1 MKQMKLWMLAALLT
15 LCGVATA
22 QAQGVSYVERS
33 WDETN
38 KQVVSTTRTCSSY
51 TAINGNDTSDGGWVG
66 LYSGWYVVTGN
77 SEYKAINV
85 LGDDVH
91 LIIPD
96 GMTLNVTHI
105 KLESGYKLS
114 IYGQG
119 GGTGKLVAN
128 NADGISDAAG
138 IGGGDEACGGV
149 LVVQGGIVEATGNK
163 YGAGIGGG
171 DKRGF
176 AQTPSQGGLFVYGGS
191 VKAQGGQYAAGIGS
205 GDENVDG
212 TAGYVIIYGGTVNA
226 TGGDEGAGIGG
237 GNDGHGAMFSIYGGT
252 VTAKGGRLGAGIG
265 GGDEGDGGQPS
276 FYGGTVTATGD
287 YHGAGI
293 GGGENGHGGYINI
306 YGGNIAATGGEH
318 GAGIGGGDD
327 GGGGTICVHEGNS
340 VVVATGGEGGAGI
353 GGGYNSGYGGNY
365 VTNEDG
371 NSGTITI
378 EGGNVTATSIS
389 SAAGIG
395 GGIDGHYCKVNI
407 SGGTVTAISKHDGA
421 GIGSGAKADGSG
433 MYVDLDIT
441 ISGGTVTTYSEGH
454 GPGIGVG
461 AGFHFAYRE
470 GDIKGGEIKITGGT
484 VIAGDAS
491 NSFYGTGAGIGT
503 AGFAS
508 EDTSHMYGSII
519 ISGGNVTASSNTG
532 AGIGPGQG
540 CKIHETGLIW
550 ITGGTVKASSATCS
564 AIGRGKDVDYS
575 TGGGSESS
583 VHTALSENAGTVMIQ
598 GGTVE
603 LSSGTDYHAVY
614 INEQNRLQ
622 LANALMVKNNGTKV
636 GCNDRVSTLVG
647 MNSTVKVEPCTH
659 SAVGD
664 DYSCLYC
671 LSGSITTISLAD
683 DADNSEVITGYNGK
697 TVSVT
702 LQGRTLYK
710 DGSWNTLC
718 LPFDVTVSG
727 SALDGAT
734 VKTLSSTTF
743 DDGTL
748 TLNFEDASTLEAGK
762 PYIVKWA
769 SGADFT
775 PTFTGVTISTTE
787 TTDVTGTAANFHGIY
802 SPYATGGANTSMLY
816 LGASNTLY
824 YPNAAMTINAFRA
837 YFTLN
842 GIEAG
847 DPTSPSPAA
856 ARRFVLNF
864 GDGDETTGILSL
876 SADSKDAM
884 DNAAWYTLD
893 GRRLTGKPSR
903 AGVYINNGKKIVIK

>member
-1 MKQMKLWMLAALLT
+1 MLAALLT

-22 QAQGVSYVERS
+22 QAQDVSYVERS

-212 TAGYVIIYGGTVNA
+212 TAGYVVVYDGTVNA
-226 TGGDEGAGIGG
+226 YGGEEGAGIGG

-718 LPFDVTVSG
+718 LPFDVTIAG
-727 SALDGAT
+727 SVLDGDNVEAKVFDNT
-734 VKTLSSTTF
+734 SSLS
-743 DDGTL
+743 DAGVL
-748 TLNFEDASTLEAGK
+748 TLKFSAAPATITAGT
-762 PYIVKWA
+762 PFIVKWDNT
-769 SGADFT
+769 GVNLEN
-775 PTFTGVTISTTE
+775 PVFTGVTISS
-787 TTDVTGTAANFHGIY
+787 TAAREVVSTDTNVKFVGQY
-802 SPYATGGANTSMLY
+802 SPFSITSDNINEILY
-816 LGASNTLY
+816 VASGNKIGYSAGTRTLKSCRAHFWVK
-824 YPNAAMTINAFRA
+824 PN
-837 YFTLN
+837 
-842 GIEAG
+842 GEA
-847 DPTSPSPAA
+847 AA
-856 ARRFVLNF
+856 ARAIKIDW
-864 GDGDETTGILSL
+864 GDGEATGITTTNYTNFTNS
-876 SADSKDAM
+876 DD
-884 DNAAWYTLD
+884 AWYTLD
-893 GRRLTGKPSR
+893 GRKLSDVPTTK
-903 AGVYINNGKKIVIK
+903 GVYIVNGRKIVVK

>member
-1 MKQMKLWMLAALLT
+1 MKLWMLAAILT
-15 LCGVATA
+15 LCGTTGVWA
-22 QAQGVSYVERS
+22 QTSYDYFYRS
-33 WDETN
+33 WDATN
-38 KQVVSTTRTCSSY
+38 KVVNTEIRTCNSY
-51 TAINGNDTSDGGWVG
+51 TAINGSNTSDGGWVG

-105 KLESGYKLS
+105 KLESGHKLS

-212 TAGYVIIYGGTVNA
+212 TAGYVVVYDGTVNA
-226 TGGDEGAGIGG
+226 YGGEEGAGIGG

-702 LQGRTLYK
+702 LQGRTLLK
-710 DGSWNTLC
+710 DGNWNTLC
-718 LPFDVTVSG
+718 LPFDVTITSSPLAGDNVEAKVFDNTSSLSG
-727 SALDGAT
+727 AG
-734 VKTLSSTTF
+734 V
-743 DDGTL
+743 L
-748 TLNFEDASTLEAGK
+748 TLKFSAAPATITAGT
-762 PYIVKWA
+762 PFIVKWDNT
-769 SGADFT
+769 GVNLVN
-775 PTFTGVTISTTE
+775 PVFTGVTIS
-787 TTDVTGTAANFHGIY
+787 GTAAQEVESTDTKVKFVGQY
-802 SPYATGGANTSMLY
+802 SPFDITDDNINEILYVASGNKIGYSKNARTLKSCRAHFWVKPNGTAQAVRAINIGWGDGEATGINSLT
-816 LGASNTLY
+816 
-824 YPNAAMTINAFRA
+824 PNLSPKSEGSIYTIDGCK
-837 YFTLN
+837 LS
-842 GIEAG
+842 
-847 DPTSPSPAA
+847 DVPT
-856 ARRFVLNF
+856 
-864 GDGDETTGILSL
+864 T
-876 SADSKDAM
+876 K
-884 DNAAWYTLD
+884 
-893 GRRLTGKPSR
+893 
-903 AGVYINNGKKIVIK
+903 GVYIVNGRKIVVK